1 MKSIQLVKYA
11 DLDNNIPGKVALADV
26 PKPVP
31 GPEDVL
37 IRIAYASICGSDAH
51 VVRGNLSSELQKSIK
66 AMIPYKMGHEI
77 SGVIEDLGNKAKE
90 IGLKVGDRVTAN
102 YTHFCNSCYFCRIG
116 QENFCQHPEA
126 HFDGMSEY
134 VSWHMSQIYKI
145 PDDVPLLHASQTEP
159 LSIAL
164 NACRT
169 VGVHYGSRVL
179 ISGAG
184 PIGLYALQFAK
195 LGGAAL
201 TVVSDIVEGKREIS
215 MKLGA
220 DGTVNPL
227 ESDWKEKAMEYTGG
241 LGYDAVIECSGAGSA
256 AQNMPSLMTKH
267 GHCVMFA
274 MYKPEFEMKIKPYYT
289 FYEESKHI
297 HGMYTSADIFPEV
310 VSLLGKIKYD
320 DIIEEVF
327 RPEQYQEAFDKAL
340 SGQYIKLVFKFSDD
354 E

>member
-1 MKSIQLVKYA
+1 MKSIQLVEYA
-11 DLDNNIPGKVALADV
+11 DVENKKPGKVVLADA

-51 VVRGNLSSELQKSIK
+51 VVRGNLSAGLEKMIRSL
-66 AMIPYKMGHEI
+66 IPYKMGHEI
-77 SGVIEDLGNKAKE
+77 SGVIEDLGEKAAAT
-90 IGLKVGDRVTAN
+90 GLKKGDRVTAN

-134 VSWHMSQIYKI
+134 VSWHMSQVYKI
-145 PDDVPLLHASQTEP
+145 PDSVSLLNASQTEP
-159 LSIAL
+159 VSIAL
-164 NACRT
+164 NSCLT

-184 PIGLYALQFAK
+184 PIGLYAVQLAR
-195 LGGAAL
+195 LAGASL
-201 TVVSDIVEGKREIS
+201 VVVSDIVEQKHKIS

-227 ESDWKEKAMEYTGG
+227 EPDWKEKAMAYTDG
-241 LGYDAVIECSGAGSA
+241 LGYDAVIECSGASSA
-256 AQNMPSLMTKH
+256 AQAMPSLMTKH

-274 MYKPEFEMKIKPYYT
+274 MYEPEFEMKIKPYYT
-289 FYEESKHI
+289 FYEDSKHI
-297 HGMYTSADIFPEV
+297 HGMYTSADIFPNV
-310 VSLLGKIKYD
+310 VATLDKLKFD
-320 DIIEEVF
+320 DIIEGVF
-327 RPEQYQEAFDKAL
+327 KPEEYQEAFDKAL
-340 SGQYIKLVFKFSDD
+340 SGKYIKLVFKFSDD